1 MIAPIFKSTDCIK
14 DFPVGEIAYF
24 PWENEG
30 DTHPESY
37 AAIFAV
43 ENDGIHALLWSF
55 EEDILCNCTKRD
67 DPVYT
72 DSCLEFFLMPI
83 EGDDRYINFEVNKN
97 GVYLS
102 QIGTCRADRIF
113 IKSLTDIEP
122 VIETIEITEDGKTAW
137 GYEIIIPEKLISAL
151 YGVDYRIRECTMK
164 CNFYKCAEL
173 NKNPHFGTFFPVK
186 TEKPDFH
193 RPEFFGS
200 ILFERLD
207 NYGE

>member
-1 MIAPIFKSTDCIK
+1 MIAPIFRNKEDIK
-14 DFPVGEIAYF
+14 DFPIGEISDF
-24 PWENEG
+24 PWEKDG

-43 ENDGIHALLWSF
+43 ENDGIHAVLWSF
-55 EEDILCNCTKRD
+55 EEDVLCNCTKRD

-72 DSCLEFFLMPI
+72 DSCLEVFLMPV
-83 EGDDRYINFEVNKN
+83 EDDKRYINFEVNKN

-102 QIGTCRADRIF
+102 QIGTCRADRVF
-113 IKSLTDIEP
+113 IKSITHIEP

-137 GYEIIIPEKLISAL
+137 GYEISVPEKLISAL
-151 YGVDYRIRECTMK
+151 YGVDYRICERTVK

-173 NKNPHFGTFFPVK
+173 NKSPHFGTFFPIK

-193 RPEFFGS
+193 RPEFFGE
-200 ILFERLD
+200 IHFRKA
-207 NYGE
+207 